1 MSTTDTPNFQP
12 DPDVDEFGRCVEC
25 RNEVAWFKRYGW
37 ICDDDC
43 PAYREAAR
51 QEDEAW
57 EVYLNSQKP
66 DMATLVGRLEAAQL
80 ATAPFQDS
88 DGHTSIAVRLNK
100 DAALLAHEV
109 FVQWV
114 QEHGPDG
121 GL

>member
-25 RNEVAWFKRYGW
+25 RNEVAWFKQYGW

-57 EVYLNSQKP
+57 EAYLEGQKP
-66 DMATLVGRLEAAQL
+66 DTTTLLGRLEAAKLAAAPFRATDGHMSVAVRSDKEAAQL
-80 ATAPFQDS
+80 AY
-88 DGHTSIAVRLNK
+88 
-100 DAALLAHEV
+100 EV
-109 FVQWV
+109 FAQWV
-114 QEHGPDG
+114 QEHGLDG